1 MSSPVVV
8 CYLVRSEIRQTIS
21 EIRDMM
27 NYLCHILSPLLPCYS
42 PPQPATTLHD
52 AFFRKNDWKCSLEE
66 QKEEEELP
74 RARRRYTSSPRAT
87 PAVFVYSPAIT
98 PISIFLSY
106 GRQHQ
111 AALSLKEESLPELLN
126 FSRFVSGRPLDST
139 TGTESLSD
147 L

>member
-1 MSSPVVV
+1 
-8 CYLVRSEIRQTIS
+8 
-21 EIRDMM
+21 MM
-27 NYLCHILSPLLPCYS
+27 NYLCHILSPLLPCYA

-111 AALSLKEESLPELLN
+111 AALSLKEESLPEMLN
-126 FSRFVSGRPLDST
+126 FSRFVSGRPLDCT